1 MEDNTRYLI
10 PRIIHYFWLG
20 GKPKPESVI
29 KCIDS
34 WKKNC
39 PGFEIKEWNE
49 ENYDVHKHP
58 YMDKAYSEKKWAFVT
73 DYGRLDVL
81 YRYGGIYMDTDVEII
96 RDLSPLCELRAYMG
110 FEDDATVAD
119 GLGFGCVSQMAI
131 LHEMMEC
138 YDGDE
143 PYENVNGVMNFIE
156 SPRRCTKVLLRHGLV
171 QNGKRQSVAGIEIFP
186 SDYFCP
192 LDYDTGRLKIT
203 GNTYSIHHFDSSWHE
218 GNTPGLV
225 KIRHTLN
232 RIFGVKRGRKIFGR
246 IMHTKDV
253 FKKRIGR

>member
-58 YMDKAYSEKKWAFVT
+58 YMEKAYSEKKWAFVP

-81 YRYGGIYMDTDVEII
+81 YRYGGIYMDTDVEVLK
-96 RDLSPLCELRAYMG
+96 DLSPLCVNMAYKG
-110 FEDDATVAD
+110 FENNEIVND
-119 GLGFGCVSQMAI
+119 GQGFGCVPGMPI
-131 LHEMMEC
+131 FKEMMAC
-138 YDGDE
+138 YNGDE
-143 PYENVNGVMNFIE
+143 PYETVNGIRHYIE
-156 SPRRCTKVLLRHGLV
+156 SPRLCTKVLLKYGLI

-218 GNTPGLV
+218 GNTVRLV

-232 RIFGVKRGRKIFGR
+232 RIFGVKRGRKIFGK

-253 FKKRIGR
+253 LKRRMVR